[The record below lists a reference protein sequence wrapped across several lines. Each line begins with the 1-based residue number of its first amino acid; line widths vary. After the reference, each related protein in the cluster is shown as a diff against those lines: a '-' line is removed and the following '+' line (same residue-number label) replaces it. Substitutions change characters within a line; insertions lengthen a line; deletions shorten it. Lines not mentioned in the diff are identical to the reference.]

1 MKHLG
6 LIGAIL
12 PLVLIGIGL
21 IGWVLSVRNDV
32 TDAVKQLNAIHAE
45 IGAIN
50 ERMEG
55 ERTIRTDLHMDQAQ
69 DLVEITNAITER
81 INDVEKSLAV
91 ANDQMKTIM
100 GDHMGFAEVLKDL
113 GEAGVLPSGER
124 RAYGGYGGN

>member
-21 IGWVLSVRNDV
+21 IGWGLSVRNDV
-32 TDAVKQLNAIHAE
+32 TDAVKQLNAIHTE
-45 IGAIN
+45 IAAIN
-50 ERMEG
+50 ERMDG
-55 ERTIRTDLHMDQAQ
+55 ERTIRTNLHMDQAQ
-69 DLVEITNAITER
+69 DLVEITNDITER

-91 ANDQMKTIM
+91 ANDQMQTIM
-100 GDHMGFAEVLKDL
+100 GDHMGFAEVLKEL
-113 GEAGVLPSGER
+113 GEAGALPSGER